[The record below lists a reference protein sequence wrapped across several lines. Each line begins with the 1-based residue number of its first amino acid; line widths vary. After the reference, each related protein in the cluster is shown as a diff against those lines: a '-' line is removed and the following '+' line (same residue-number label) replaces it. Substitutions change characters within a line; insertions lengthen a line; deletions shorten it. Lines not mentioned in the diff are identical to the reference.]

1 MAERMDGHIP
11 LELHRT
17 GLQNDAATLTIDIIN
32 KIVAMIKIGRSVS
45 FHTNYSSY
53 HLLHE

>member
-53 HLLHE
+53 HLLHV